1 MTNNGNNKA
10 NSGWY
15 IEQFPNRKTRRLANK
30 RRRRAAR
37 RAIWEESDPPKPMKE
52 MD

>member
-15 IEQFPNRKTRRLANK
+15 IEQFPNRKTRRLGNK
-30 RRRRAAR
+30 RRRAAAR
-37 RAIWEESDPPKPMKE
+37 KAIRKE
-52 MD
+52 TY